1 MTNIWADS
9 YKEIRR
15 PFFETESLEEER
27 AKRDYDDD
35 GKIESGAK
43 EHAGAV
49 HNAIQRKRGGKP
61 DGQDTSSVKED
72 VEQVDEEQD
81 ATPPKGQSKY
91 GRKAP
96 AGYMQTRKPTLQQ
109 MSSRE
114 KQAWKNRGIG
124 EEVEE
129 IDEAQVA
136 NRDPE
141 NYEREQAKKSAPVR
155 GERTPMPPRGDR
167 RREDFERWYRANVR
181 EEVEEIDEEITSEK
195 GKAKAAE
202 MIAKRTT
209 ASGRAKSGQ
218 GDTVAQ
224 IRHIS
229 RANVDGYGGTP
240 PNRKTA
246 KNPVKSNFTGL
257 KGGTG
262 NKAARRAGLTPTRE
276 NPNAW
281 KEEVETLAEVDSC
294 GSSMDKK
301 VDVMKSGKKNK
312 VVINPP
318 IREEV
323 QEWVDELVSEGYDLS
338 EFTWE
343 EMTKIYESAELEE
356 QMPARGDAETVD
368 ATDTAKLSAKRRMAQ
383 AQIRADLARVQYQKA
398 AITRESFDSIV
409 EYLSQRSDAFENLE
423 EGVYDP
429 KKSKLRPAS
438 ERSQRSVTPKQR
450 AAAKKAAART
460 AEIHSKGETVL
471 AGLRPQ
477 SKRGKVQTTP
487 APKSPAPAANRTVTG
502 RYDKLAKAAS
512 KVLKSTQNE
521 W

>member
-9 YKEIRR
+9 YKEIRQ

-27 AKRDYDDD
+27 AKRDYDGD

-49 HNAIQRKRGGKP
+49 QNAIQKKRGGKP

-72 VEQVDEEQD
+72 VEQIEEGTMDIKGFEIPKKERD
-81 ATPPKGQSKY
+81 AARERTLA
-91 GRKAP
+91 KAKE
-96 AGYMQTRKPTLQQ
+96 MR
-109 MSSRE
+109 
-114 KQAWKNRGIG
+114 
-124 EEVEE
+124 
-129 IDEAQVA
+129 
-136 NRDPE
+136 
-141 NYEREQAKKSAPVR
+141 KKS
-155 GERTPMPPRGDR
+155 
-167 RREDFERWYRANVR
+167 
-181 EEVEEIDEEITSEK
+181 
-195 GKAKAAE
+195 
-202 MIAKRTT
+202 
-209 ASGRAKSGQ
+209 
-218 GDTVAQ
+218 
-224 IRHIS
+224 
-229 RANVDGYGGTP
+229 
-240 PNRKTA
+240 
-246 KNPVKSNFTGL
+246 VKE
-257 KGGTG
+257 
-262 NKAARRAGLTPTRE
+262 A
-276 NPNAW
+276 
-281 KEEVETLAEVDSC
+281 VETLAEVDSC
-294 GSSMDKK
+294 GSSADKK
-301 VDVMKSGKKNK
+301 VDVMKGGKKNK

-318 IREEV
+318 IKEEV
-323 QEWVDELVSEGYDLS
+323 EEWVDQLVEEGYDLS

-343 EMTKIYESAELEE
+343 EMTEIYESALQE

-438 ERSQRSVTPKQR
+438 ERSQRSVTPQQR